1 MDGSTVHAG
10 DGPSPVTYPPTG
22 TANGKSALRGD
33 SENSGSNN
41 DEELHRYVTDDAPRA
56 KRQAVKPAPD
66 ALIVSDSA
74 SDRPCALKDAAD
86 E

>member
-1 MDGSTVHAG
+1 MSAPGYNNSMDGSTVHAG

-66 ALIVSDSA
+66 ALIVSDPA
-74 SDRPCALKDAAD
+74 GDPP
-86 E
+86 